1 MVNLRLEA
9 VIHVPSGAYIGATL
23 KTKED
28 GMEKLKMAPEKRW
41 KRAATI
47 LTLGAAMLAPVSA
60 GMAQGH
66 LKEVK
71 LAVVV
76 PLSGPWA
83 RNGELHLKGAQAA
96 VEDINAAGGI
106 KALGGAKIR
115 LLAIDAGDTVE
126 KAKNAAQRM
135 LADNPD
141 LVGGTGSFVSSFTL
155 AITEMT
161 ERAELPFL
169 TLSYSDQINERGF
182 KYVFQTSPT
191 ANQQAAATLPIVM
204 KLARESTGEAPRT
217 VGIVMDNTAS
227 PLSFTKEMRESGFK
241 KANLKLVVDEVFTP
255 PLADA
260 TSLVQRL
267 RSTRP
272 DFAFMLST
280 NVPDTKLLLE
290 KMKEMRLGK
299 GAIPVVTNGGH
310 MGAPELLKV
319 MDKETL
325 EGVMVVIANWG
336 GKGHEDLSA
345 SFTKRFNEPW
355 MTQDSISTYGDMW
368 VFKEAMEQAGSA
380 DRRKVAEA
388 IRSLDTTEGPAR
400 FYAGGRLKFDEKG
413 RRVGAETV
421 VLQWIGGVPLPVY
434 PPSLA
439 VHEPV
444 WPRKK

>member
-1 MVNLRLEA
+1 MKVRLRTPRLA
-9 VIHVPSGAYIGATL
+9 RRGLAGAALATL
-23 KTKED
+23 AA
-28 GMEKLKMAPEKRW
+28 GLLPGAVWAQAP
-41 KRAATI
+41 
-47 LTLGAAMLAPVSA
+47 
-60 GMAQGH
+60 
-66 LKEVK
+66 KEVK

-83 RNGELHLKGAQAA
+83 RNGELHVKGAQMA
-96 VEDINAAGGI
+96 VDDINAAGGI
-106 KALGGAKIR
+106 KALGGARIKLIT
-115 LLAIDAGDTVE
+115 ADAGDSVE
-126 KAKNAAQRM
+126 KAKNAAQRL
-135 LADNPD
+135 LASEPE
-141 LVGGTGSFVSSFTL
+141 LVGATGSFVSSFTL

-191 ANQQAAATLPIVM
+191 ANTQASAALPILM
-204 KLARESTGEAPRT
+204 NLATQATGKAPQT

-227 PLSFTKEMRESGFK
+227 PVSFTKAMREGGFE
-241 KANLKLVVDEVFTP
+241 KAKVKLTMDEVFTP
-255 PLADA
+255 PLSDA
-260 TSLVQRL
+260 TSSVQKL
-267 RSTRP
+267 RNTRP
-272 DFAFMLST
+272 DFAFLLST

-290 KMKEMRLGK
+290 KMSEMRIGN

-319 MDKETL
+319 MNKETL

-336 GKGHEDLSA
+336 GKGHETLTSA
-345 SFTKRFNEPW
+345 FSKRMNEPW

-368 VFKEAMEQAGSA
+368 IFKQAMEAAGSA

-388 IRSLDTTEGPAR
+388 IRKMDTNDGAAKYYP
-400 FYAGGRLKFDEKG
+400 GGRLRFDEKG

-421 VLQWIGGVPLPVY
+421 ILQWRNGVPVPVY

-439 VHEPV
+439 VTAPL
-444 WPRKK
+444 WPKR